1 MLAMSEPRT
10 RQISV
15 RITRELDGW
24 LANRAVQIMK
34 SKADV
39 VRTLMEEAMAKE
51 REEELLGIFN
61 EAARDLTS
69 ADRRDREL
77 VAGSF
82 SGAEEPPE

>member
-1 MLAMSEPRT
+1 MLAMPEPRT

-15 RITRELDGW
+15 RITRELDEW

-34 SKADV
+34 TKADV

-51 REEELLGIFN
+51 REEELLGIFK

-69 ADRRDREL
+69 ADRRDRDL

-82 SGAEEPPE
+82 IGAEEPPE